1 MLFQCHR
8 GPASSIDNAI
18 DNTLRPPKRMI
29 FFVTQA
35 LMYQSK
41 YSQNDFGT
49 EDFARDHICTEILHD
64 YCTCYSSITK

>member
-1 MLFQCHR
+1 
-8 GPASSIDNAI
+8 
-18 DNTLRPPKRMI
+18 MI

-35 LMYQSK
+35 LMYQPK

-49 EDFARDHICTEILHD
+49 EDFASDHICTEILHD

>member
-1 MLFQCHR
+1 
-8 GPASSIDNAI
+8 
-18 DNTLRPPKRMI
+18 MI

-49 EDFARDHICTEILHD
+49 EDFASDHICTEILHD
-64 YCTCYSSITK
+64 YCTCYSSIKSNSSDETVLKDVYGYDCVLFN